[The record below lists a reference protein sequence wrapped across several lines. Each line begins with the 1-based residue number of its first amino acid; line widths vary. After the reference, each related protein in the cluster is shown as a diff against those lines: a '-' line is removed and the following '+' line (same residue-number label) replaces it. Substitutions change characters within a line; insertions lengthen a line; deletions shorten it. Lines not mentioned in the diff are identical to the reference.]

1 MKKLL
6 VLVFIASAAMACSK
20 SKPAPTT
27 PTPPAGDAK
36 MEGDAAKPEGDMK
49 PEEKTEGT
57 PDAADPCAP
66 PK

>member
-20 SKPAPTT
+20 NKPAATT
-27 PTPPAGDAK
+27 PPPAGDAK
-36 MEGDAAKPEGDMK
+36 MEGEATKTEGETK

-57 PDAADPCAP
+57 PDAADPCAA

>member
-20 SKPAPTT
+20 NKPAPTT
-27 PTPPAGDAK
+27 PPPAGDAK

-49 PEEKTEGT
+49 PEDKTEGT

>member
-20 SKPAPTT
+20 NKPAATT
-27 PTPPAGDAK
+27 PPPAGDAK
-36 MEGDAAKPEGDMK
+36 MEGETKPADGEMK